1 MIYFRLEYFLILHH
15 QDHMHN
21 TNHKDFSR
29 VVMGFR
35 IKVGNI
41 QELQLKSHR
50 NQWSKNESTQTQIY
64 KTCKTNHSIQQ
75 LPHLYISCINRPI
88 SWNFRRNYEHGQFVT
103 LKTISSITSF
113 LFFFEFF
120 FLSFFSPKLHQQWNS
135 QIENENMFQFNSHS
149 HTTNP
154 DTPTLISCTP
164 IHIIMMNNAP
174 LALQLG

>member
-1 MIYFRLEYFLILHH
+1 MEMIYHRHAYLLILHH
-15 QDHMHN
+15 WDHMHN

-113 LFFFEFF
+113 LSFFFEFF
-120 FLSFFSPKLHQQWNS
+120 HQNYINNGTHKLRMKTCSISPVIAVPQIQTPPHLFLAHPY
-135 QIENENMFQFNSHS
+135 
-149 HTTNP
+149 
-154 DTPTLISCTP
+154 IS
-164 IHIIMMNNAP
+164 
-174 LALQLG
+174 